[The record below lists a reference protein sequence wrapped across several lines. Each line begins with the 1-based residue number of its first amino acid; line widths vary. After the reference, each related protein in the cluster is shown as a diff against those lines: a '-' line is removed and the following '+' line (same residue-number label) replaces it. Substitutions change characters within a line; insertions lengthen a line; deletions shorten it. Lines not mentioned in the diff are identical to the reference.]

1 MAHTKGPWTVNGP
14 YHIQANTHTGD
25 GIPVVIAK
33 VVPMRNG
40 DTKERDA
47 NAQLLAC
54 APELLEALQ
63 KASVLLSTYGSGDT
77 KHTDS
82 VTGDP
87 LTPVM
92 RQIMSAIEKATK

>member
-1 MAHTKGPWTVNGP
+1 MAHTKGPWHVGMKPGP
-14 YHIQANTHTGD
+14 MIYGPAGEQIADLRSSRDLLQMDEALSNMKLIQH
-25 GIPVVIAK
+25 
-33 VVPMRNG
+33 
-40 DTKERDA
+40 
-47 NAQLLAC
+47 